1 MVVERIAGHDVQPVP
16 YGETPNCTYCEP
28 EVASVGLTEND
39 AVDQGFDVRVGRFPF
54 LARGRDPFAGH
65 TDGFVKIVADA
76 RYDEVLGIHIIG
88 HKATELIAEGTA
100 ILRLEGTVAELI
112 HTIHA
117 HPTLSESVHEAAHA
131 VYGEAIHY

>member
-1 MVVERIAGHDVQPVP
+1 VP

-28 EVASVGLTEND
+28 EVASVGLTEQE
-39 AVDQGFDVRVGRFPF
+39 AIDQGYAVSVGSFPF
-54 LARGRDPFAGH
+54 LASGRAQIAGH
-65 TDGFVKIVADA
+65 TTGFVKIVAED
-76 RYDEVLGIHIIG
+76 RYDEVLGVHIIG
-88 HKATELIAEGTA
+88 HKATELIAEA
-100 ILRLEGTVAELI
+100 SAVLRLEGTVAELI